1 MAATDTVTGREVDL
15 RGRAVYLRSV
25 GAESGPALVLLHGI
39 PTSSYLWRR
48 CLPALAAA
56 LPGWRILAPDLPGY
70 GRSAPRPGAGP
81 RHLGCFLDALLREL
95 GVADFALAGHDLG
108 GLVALTYAASHAR
121 VDGAPRLSHLILL
134 DTTIYPAPLL
144 VLGLLP
150 ALVPPIAEVSFAW
163 LARQDEAARRRRHVA
178 GLRALLAPSTV
189 LTPED
194 EAEYSAPY
202 AGMTGW
208 REARRSVR
216 ALAGQTAFVLHCL
229 AHLRDVTVPTALI
242 WGERDPFFPLATA
255 ERLRR
260 AIPGARDPVH
270 VVRGAG
276 HFVPEDRPEE
286 VADAIA
292 AFLLT
297 TPPTHRRLPAAP

>member
-1 MAATDTVTGREVDL
+1 MADANAITERDVDL
-15 RGRAVYLRSV
+15 RGRAVSLRTA
-25 GAESGPALVLLHGI
+25 GAEAGPALVLLHGI

-48 CLPALAAA
+48 CLPSLAAM
-56 LPGWRILAPDLPGY
+56 LPGRRILAPDLPGY
-70 GRSAPRPGAGP
+70 GRSEARPGAGP
-81 RHLGCFLDALLREL
+81 RHLGRFLDALLREV
-95 GVADFALAGHDLG
+95 GVAEFALAGHDLG
-108 GLVALTYAASHAR
+108 GLVALTYAVSHAR
-121 VDGAPRLSHLILL
+121 ATGAPRLTHLILL

-150 ALVPPIAEVSFAW
+150 ALVPPIAEVSFVW
-163 LARQDEAARRRRHVA
+163 LARQDEAARRRRHTA
-178 GLRALLAPSTV
+178 GLRALLAPGTA
-189 LTPED
+189 LTPAD

-202 AGMTGW
+202 AGMAGW

-216 ALAGQTAFVLHCL
+216 ALAGQAGFVLRCL
-229 AHLRDVTVPTALI
+229 VRLGDVTVPTALL

-260 AIPGARDPVH
+260 AIPGAREPVH

-292 AFLLT
+292 AFLT
-297 TPPTHRRLPAAP
+297 RFDQS

>member
-1 MAATDTVTGREVDL
+1 VDL
-15 RGRAVYLRSV
+15 RGRVVYLRSA
-25 GAESGPALVLLHGI
+25 GAEDGPALVLLHGI

-70 GRSAPRPGAGP
+70 GRSAPRPGVGP
-81 RHLGCFLDALLREL
+81 RHLGRFLDALLGDL

-108 GLVALTYAASHAR
+108 GLVALTYAASHIHAA
-121 VDGAPRLSHLILL
+121 GAPRLSHLILL

-150 ALVPPIAEVSFAW
+150 ALVPPISEVSFAW
-163 LARQDEAARRRRHVA
+163 LARQDEAARRRRHIA
-178 GLRALLAPSTV
+178 GLRALLAPGTA

-194 EAEYSAPY
+194 EGEYSMPY
-202 AGMTGW
+202 AGMAGW

-216 ALAGQTAFVLHCL
+216 ALAGQTGFVLRCL
-229 AHLRDVTVPTALI
+229 TRLRDVAVPTALI
-242 WGERDPFFPLATA
+242 WGERDPFFPVATA

-276 HFVPEDRPEE
+276 HFVPEDRPAE

-297 TPPTHRRLPAAP
+297 TPPRRPPRPAAP